1 VRDGRNGR
9 VGRRRLPKGKRVA
22 RWPSYLLKDIPESER
37 RSLST
42 AAAAQNISVS
52 DVIRR
57 LLCARYKLDCPP
69 ESYRYDPGRDGGN
82 PDILLRL
89 QPKLK
94 AKIELEAGRTRRSKR
109 DIMLETIAQ
118 GVT

>member
-1 VRDGRNGR
+1 MKGGRSGP
-9 VGRRRLPKGKRVA
+9 VGRKYSRHKRVSA
-22 RWPSYLLKDIPESER
+22 WPSYLLKDIPESER
-37 RSLST
+37 RSLS
-42 AAAAQNISVS
+42 ALAAAQNISVS

-69 ESYRYDPGRDGGN
+69 LSYQYDAGRDGGN

-94 AKIELEAGRTRRSKR
+94 AKLELEAGRTRRSKR
-109 DIMLETIAQ
+109 DIMLEAITQ